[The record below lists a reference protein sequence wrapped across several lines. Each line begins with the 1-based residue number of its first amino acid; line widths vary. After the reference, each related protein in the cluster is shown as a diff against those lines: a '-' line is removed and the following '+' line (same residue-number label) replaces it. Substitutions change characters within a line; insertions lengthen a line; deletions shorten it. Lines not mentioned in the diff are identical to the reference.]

1 MSRNIL
7 SAITAAEILN
17 EIWPPRKSNDLF
29 QYHSKV
35 IIGKKML
42 SELFCPPIL
51 ELQRSLEV
59 CDFFFQPG
67 TYMYANVTVT
77 LTNQKK
83 LLDCTVTLTNQK
95 ELLVGKN
102 LQGLST
108 PSQSCQ

>member
-1 MSRNIL
+1 
-7 SAITAAEILN
+7 
-17 EIWPPRKSNDLF
+17 
-29 QYHSKV
+29 
-35 IIGKKML
+35 ML
-42 SELFCPPIL
+42 LELFWPPIL

-67 TYMYANVTVT
+67 TSANVTVT
-77 LTNQKK
+77 LTNQNK
-83 LLDCTVTLTNQK
+83 LLDCTVALTNRK

>member
-1 MSRNIL
+1 MIFFNITQRSYL
-7 SAITAAEILN
+7 
-17 EIWPPRKSNDLF
+17 
-29 QYHSKV
+29 
-35 IIGKKML
+35 KKML

-67 TYMYANVTVT
+67 TCMYANVTVT